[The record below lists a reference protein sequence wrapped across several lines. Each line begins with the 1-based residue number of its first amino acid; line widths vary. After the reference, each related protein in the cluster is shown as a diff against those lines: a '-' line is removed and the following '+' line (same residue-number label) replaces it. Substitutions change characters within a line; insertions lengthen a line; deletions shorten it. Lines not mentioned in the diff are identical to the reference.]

1 MTAYYNEIDP
11 FAAAW
16 LRELI
21 KAGVIAPGDVD
32 ERSIEDVR
40 PDELRPY
47 TQCHFFAGIGV
58 WSYALRQAG
67 WPDDR
72 PVWTGSC
79 PCQGFSAAGRQKGFE
94 DERHLWPVW
103 QKLIAD
109 CRHRVIFGEQVAS
122 SLIVGAAS
130 KERDAADWHVGKIK
144 DGSES
149 TWFDL
154 VQADLERTNYA
165 STAFDI
171 PAAGVGSPNIRQRLF
186 FVGVDAGLGNA
197 SSAGLERYRG
207 DENDKTGRA
216 LSTGPA
222 STTGTNNELA
232 DTLGKRLQGC
242 ERSGQAGKEGAPSR
256 HSSECGNFSGLANT
270 ANERCEQGRA
280 GNTEKG
286 CDGVAGD
293 SAEHGI
299 ESTNTTNGFWSDPDW
314 LLCRDGK
321 FRPVES
327 DTFPLASGITNR
339 VGKLRGYGNA
349 INAEAAKTFIQAAM
363 SFI

>member
-21 KAGVIAPGDVD
+21 KAGVIAPGFVD
-32 ERSIEDVR
+32 ERSIEDVS
-40 PDELRPY
+40 PDDLRPY

-109 CRHRVIFGEQVAS
+109 CRPRVIFGEQVAS
-122 SLIVGAAS
+122 NLIVGAAS
-130 KERDAADWHVGKIK
+130 KERDAAGWHVEKIK

-154 VQADLERTNYA
+154 VQADLERTDYA
-165 STAFDI
+165 SAAFDI

-186 FVGVDAGLGNA
+186 FVGVDAGLANSFDERPQGRL
-197 SSAGLERYRG
+197 SGRTDSQWEDQHGHVRCDSAI
-207 DENDKTGRA
+207 
-216 LSTGPA
+216 
-222 STTGTNNELA
+222 
-232 DTLGKRLQGC
+232 
-242 ERSGQAGKEGAPSR
+242 
-256 HSSECGNFSGLANT
+256 SGLADLPS
-270 ANERCEQGRA
+270 ERCEQGRESDA
-280 GNTEKG
+280 EKK
-286 CDGVAGD
+286 CNGVAGD
-293 SAEHGI
+293 GATDRMENSLSLGRDSRRIGNNKRNDGGELSSAI
-299 ESTNTTNGFWSDPDW
+299 QNNRSKNPSPTNGFWADPDW

-327 DTFPLASGITNR
+327 GTFPLAYGVTNR

-349 INAEAAKTFIQAAM
+349 INAEVAKTFIQAAM
-363 SFI
+363 GFI

>member
-21 KAGVIAPGDVD
+21 KAGVIAPGFVD
-32 ERSIEDVR
+32 ERSIEDVS
-40 PDELRPY
+40 PDDLRPY

-79 PCQGFSAAGRQKGFE
+79 PCQGFSEAGRQKGFE

-109 CRHRVIFGEQVAS
+109 CRPPVIFGEQVAS
-122 SLIVGAAS
+122 NLIVGATS
-130 KERDAADWHVGKIK
+130 KERDAADWNAEKIK

-154 VQADLERTNYA
+154 VQADLERAAYA
-165 STAFDI
+165 SAAFDL
-171 PAAGVGSPNIRQRLF
+171 PAAGFGAPNLRQRLF
-186 FVGVDAGLGNA
+186 FVGVDAGVGN
-197 SSAGLERYRG
+197 SSGKGLEGHAGNGNGSPGRSESIGPITKAGG
-207 DENDKTGRA
+207 DG
-216 LSTGPA
+216 
-222 STTGTNNELA
+222 ELA
-232 DTLGKRLQGC
+232 DFPS
-242 ERSGQAGKEGAPSR
+242 ER
-256 HSSECGNFSGLANT
+256 C
-270 ANERCEQGRA
+270 ERCEQGRA
-280 GNTEKG
+280 GNTKKE
-286 CDGVAGD
+286 CDGATRDG
-293 SAEHGI
+293 AEHEI
-299 ESTNTTNGFWSDPDW
+299 KSANPTNGFWAGPDW

-327 DTFPLASGITNR
+327 ESFPLVDGTSNR
-339 VGKLRGYGNA
+339 MGKLRGYGNA
-349 INAEAAKTFIQAAM
+349 INAEVAKEFIKAAINTLEHVA
-363 SFI
+363 